1 MLYSCTRSR
10 SGTIAFFIFVG
21 CSSGDFRIALPLFL
35 TARARPLLLLL
46 DRHAPRRRRAPP
58 FCCSSSIV
66 ALVLLQAV
74 HRTSSFSSP
83 VICCAGCFSSS
94 AIGVCASPRSSSS
107 PMIRFTARA
116 ASRLR
121 QWSMSMVLPA
131 LVGRIADARTILYFW
146 RCR

>member
-1 MLYSCTRSR
+1 MAQLH
-10 SGTIAFFIFVG
+10 FFIFVG

-35 TARARPLLLLL
+35 TVRARPLLLLL

-58 FCCSSSIV
+58 FCCSSPTV

-94 AIGVCASPRSSSS
+94 AIGACASPRSSLS
-107 PMIRFTARA
+107 PMIRFTAVDVYGVARA
-116 ASRLR
+116 RWPDS
-121 QWSMSMVLPA
+121 
-131 LVGRIADARTILYFW
+131 GRKNHPLLY
-146 RCR
+146 RNLYLSESNTMHAC